1 MLEKLLKEDRVI
13 LEMKAK
19 TREEALKELLEPLHL
34 EDKVEEIVYD
44 ALLKRES
51 IGSTGIGHGIAIP
64 HCRSIVLDQVYL
76 VVGRSKQGVDFEAID
91 KKPVHLFFMLLAPPL
106 DPGTVYLITLGKIA
120 HVARKLSKRK
130 DYMETESPKEF
141 IEYIKS
147 LLAEEE

>member
-13 LEMKAK
+13 MEMKAG
-19 TREEALKELLEPLHL
+19 TREEALKELLTALNL
-34 EDKVEEIVYD
+34 DDKVEEIVYD

-64 HCRSIVLDQVYL
+64 HCRSIVLDQVHL
-76 VVGRSKQGVDFEAID
+76 AVGRSKKGIDFEAID
-91 KKPVHLFFMLLAPPL
+91 RKPVHLLFMLLAPPL

-130 DYMETESPKEF
+130 DYMDIESPKEF

-147 LLAEEE
+147 LLSEED